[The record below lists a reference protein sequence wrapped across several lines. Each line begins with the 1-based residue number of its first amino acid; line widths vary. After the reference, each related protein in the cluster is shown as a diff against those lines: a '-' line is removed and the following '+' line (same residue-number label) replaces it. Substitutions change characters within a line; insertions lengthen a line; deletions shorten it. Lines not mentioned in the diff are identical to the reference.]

1 MSKLQVWVL
10 YDGKP
15 GHLSQSLG
23 LAQQLSRHLDADIH
37 TIKAKVAGPLRR
49 LALGLCR
56 LPLMPA
62 RLIAALYRMSLPKQA
77 PDLVI
82 SFGGKVVPLNAA
94 LAHRF
99 SCANIL
105 IGNRYGLSPALFNVL
120 VNARSEGLANQVV
133 TQVPF
138 CRQMSRQL
146 NAREQLDLQALRFND
161 AACWTLLIGGDGS
174 GYSYTEQDWQAL
186 VASMVQLADTH
197 NIRWLVSTSRRTP
210 QWVEQLLETS
220 DVQKR
225 AEKVILF
232 NRQPE
237 SIKPLLLAGQ
247 RLFVTADSLS
257 MLTEAI
263 SCDRP
268 VVSVAPSHL
277 DKAASKVHQQT
288 LGCYRDY
295 KLLSET
301 QISEIEQR
309 VAQMLGEEAE
319 SSAPF
324 TSYSMLADAAALQVL
339 KTLQWQSV
347 ATQGVRH
354 LEHSAV
360 VLQG

>member
-1 MSKLQVWVL
+1 MNNLQVWVL

-37 TIKAKVAGPLRR
+37 TIQAKVAGPMRR

-56 LPLMPA
+56 LPVIPA

-77 PDLVI
+77 PDLII

-94 LAHRF
+94 LARRF
-99 SCANIL
+99 SCANVL
-105 IGNRYGLSPALFNVL
+105 IGNRYGLRPALFNVL
-120 VNARSEGLANQVV
+120 VNARSEALANQVV

-138 CRQMSRQL
+138 CRQMNRQL
-146 NAREQLDLQALRFND
+146 NAQEQLDLQKLRLSD
-161 AACWTLLIGGDGS
+161 AECWTLLVGGDGS
-174 GYSYTEQDWQAL
+174 GYSYTEQDWLAL
-186 VASMVQLADTH
+186 VASMVQLAETH

-210 QWVEQLLETS
+210 QWMEQLLATP
-220 DVQKR
+220 DVQKC

-232 NRQPE
+232 NRQQE
-237 SIKPLLLAGQ
+237 SIKPLLLAGK

-257 MLTEAI
+257 MITEAI

-268 VVSVAPSHL
+268 VVSVAPPHL
-277 DKAASKVHQQT
+277 DKAESKVHQQT

-295 KLLSET
+295 KLLAET
-301 QISEIEQR
+301 QIDDIGQR
-309 VAQMLGEEAE
+309 LAQILGEEAE

-339 KTLQWQSV
+339 KTLQWQTV
-347 ATQGVRH
+347 ATQGVRQ